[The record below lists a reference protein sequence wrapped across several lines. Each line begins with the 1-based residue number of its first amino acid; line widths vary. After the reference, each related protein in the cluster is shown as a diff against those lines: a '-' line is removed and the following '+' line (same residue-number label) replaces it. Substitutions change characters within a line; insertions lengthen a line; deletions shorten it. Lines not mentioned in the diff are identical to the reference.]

1 MALRWTAALATS
13 VGEIDDQHKEL
24 FDRVN
29 SLLAAIAQDKG
40 KRELE
45 AVIQFLT
52 EYVVH
57 HFGTEERY
65 MQEFGYTNSVQ
76 HKAQHEQFVK
86 NFLRLKGE
94 LMSGGA
100 SPALTEELRQLAVDW
115 LINHIMFSDRAL
127 GLFLKKKLPAN
138 ARAITRA
145 ATSDAA
151 PSAEHSPAVTS
162 RPAAPAA
169 LQWNDALST
178 TIGEI
183 DNQHRELI
191 ERINRLLAAF
201 SRTTGRE
208 EMERIVQFLADYVV
222 LHFGTEERYMQ
233 KFGYTNFTQHKAQH
247 EQFVRAF
254 GRIRDRL
261 FAGGTDLSLMEDT
274 RQLVV
279 DWLVN
284 HIKLSDRALG
294 LYLKHKL

>member
-1 MALRWTAALATS
+1 MALEWTAALATS
-13 VGEIDDQHKEL
+13 VDAIDDQHREL
-24 FDRVN
+24 FGRVN
-29 SLLAAIAQDKG
+29 SLLAAIAQNKG
-40 KRELE
+40 RQEME

-52 EYVVH
+52 DYVVH

-65 MQEFGYTNSVQ
+65 MQEFGYSNSVQ

-94 LMSGGA
+94 LIDGGA
-100 SPALTEELRQLAVDW
+100 TPVLTEELRQLAVDW

-127 GLFLKKKLPAN
+127 GMFLKKKLPAAAPAN
-138 ARAITRA
+138 ART
-145 ATSDAA
+145 AA
-151 PSAEHSPAVTS
+151 PIATPAANS
-162 RPAAPAA
+162 RPASPAA

-178 TIGEI
+178 SVGEI
-183 DNQHRELI
+183 DNQHKELI

-201 SRTTGRE
+201 ARSTGRE
-208 EMERIVQFLADYVV
+208 EMERIVQFLTDYVV

-247 EQFVRAF
+247 ELFVRAF
-254 GRIRDRL
+254 HRVRDRL
-261 FAGGTDLSLMEDT
+261 FADKTDPQLMEDT

-294 LYLKHKL
+294 LFLKHKL